1 MWYKIKFKTW
11 AGCWYCLNR
20 NRIEMWEIEFSYFL
34 IKFLLCGNY
43 WYWQFISS
51 HGLICRIIEIWH
63 LYLKLEQGWIIQWP
77 IAFCRTLSFIKAFFE
92 PNNFIANL
100 LSVGAKMFWSW
111 FLTQPGFDS
120 LETEFLR
127 KKDLTFII
135 FYPLWG
141 YYELFKLNYFLL
153 SYMM

>member
-1 MWYKIKFKTW
+1 MMWYKIKFKTW
-11 AGCWYCLNR
+11 AGCWYCLK
-20 NRIEMWEIEFSYFL
+20 RIEMWEIEIFCFL
-34 IKFLLCGNY
+34 IKF
-43 WYWQFISS
+43 WYWQFIFSS
-51 HGLICRIIEIWH
+51 KGLKCRIIEIWH

-141 YYELFKLNYFLL
+141 YYELFKLNYILL
-153 SYMM
+153 NYIM